1 MEKGEEVALVRYPF
15 YFSVLENGV
24 LYYYESGY
32 MNPLTAFEFEKNN
45 FRPLKGA
52 SQTVAVAIVL
62 ADQLYKKMKE
72 DPRYELATITMDGEG
87 SRIHFEISYPN
98 PNHKEAIA
106 IF

>member
-1 MEKGEEVALVRYPF
+1 M
-15 YFSVLENGV
+15 
-24 LYYYESGY
+24 
-32 MNPLTAFEFEKNN
+32 
-45 FRPLKGA
+45 
-52 SQTVAVAIVL
+52 AVAIVL

-98 PNHKEAIA
+98 PNHKEAIS